1 MRIPEIPEN
10 SRFWMLRTKD
20 GVFFEEFLREQY
32 VALGW
37 NLVTKM
43 DLHTK
48 LEGVLRDLIGQAYRE
63 KIPGQALNKCTRFVE
78 QMKAGDYLLLVGK
91 EEVALAV
98 IGDYYELETQDPV
111 GQELNFWKEA
121 SGKNSTC
128 PYIKRRKI
136 KDLRRL
142 PTKSVTPVLG
152 KMLTG
157 NMHSLSNVDSYAEH
171 ILSLCYDA
179 YFYRE
184 KFSMVFHV
192 EKDSGINTLT
202 LCDFLQGSS
211 LLLKEA
217 QPGELTTRMN
227 LNSPGDIVLEL
238 ATTGLENL
246 LNSGVLIIIYLAVFG
261 GKCGSAEFQSLLGVI
276 EKIARRKE
284 DWEDRELERQ
294 RKRTEIEGLRLENE
308 EKRLSNLA
316 RENELRVAEQLQFYS
331 IPEEAQG
338 REKSGNT
345 SGTCSNRE
353 AVDNVIDLARRVRE
367 SAGEL
372 EIRPVDTSL
381 IDLRAYLEQETDGG

>member
-1 MRIPEIPEN
+1 
-10 SRFWMLRTKD
+10 MLRTKD

-32 VALGW
+32 IALGW
-37 NLVTKM
+37 NLVTKT

-48 LEGVLRDLIGQAYRE
+48 LEGILRDLIGQAYRE

-78 QMKAGDYLLLVGK
+78 QMKVGDYLLLVGK
-91 EEVALAV
+91 EEVALALV
-98 IGDYYELETQDPV
+98 GDYYELETKDPV
-111 GQELNFWKEA
+111 GRELNIRQEA
-121 SGKNSTC
+121 SGKNSAC

-136 KDLRRL
+136 KALRRL

-192 EKDSGINTLT
+192 EKDAGINTLT

-211 LLLKEA
+211 LLLKKA
-217 QPGELTTRMN
+217 QHGALTTRMN

-294 RKRTEIEGLRLENE
+294 RKQAEIEGLRLENE
-308 EKRLSNLA
+308 QKRLNNQA
-316 RENELRVAEQLQFYS
+316 RENELRAAEQLQFYS
-331 IPEEAQG
+331 IPEEARRHEKLG
-338 REKSGNT
+338 NGAGSYESREHVN
-345 SGTCSNRE
+345 
-353 AVDNVIDLARRVRE
+353 DVIDLARRIRE

-372 EIRPVDTSL
+372 EIRPVDSRL
-381 IDLRAYLEQETDGG
+381 IDLEAYLEQETDDS